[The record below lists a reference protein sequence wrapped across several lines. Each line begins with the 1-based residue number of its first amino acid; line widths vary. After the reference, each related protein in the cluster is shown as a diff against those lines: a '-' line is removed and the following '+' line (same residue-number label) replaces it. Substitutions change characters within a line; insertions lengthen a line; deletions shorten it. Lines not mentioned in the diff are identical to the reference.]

1 MKITAIQMNSINDWQ
16 ANMAAAMDLAEA
28 AIKAD
33 QPELIA
39 FPEVMAFQSGR
50 VADKLAAAEET
61 HGRTSKK
68 LAGLAKKHGI
78 FVHGGSFFEKAE
90 AEKIYNTSLVFCPD
104 GQQIARYRKI
114 HLFDATT
121 PQGEQYRESDLVQPG
136 KELVCFPAGEI
147 TVGCSICY
155 DLRFPELY
163 LGLSEMGAD
172 LILVP
177 AAFTRETGAAHWEV
191 LLRARAI
198 ETQCYILA
206 PAQCGSW
213 PDGAGGERGC
223 WGESLIIDPWGEV
236 LARAGGQP
244 GWISSKIDKDIL
256 AGVRAKFPVTSA
268 RRLKK
273 KI

>member
-33 QPELIA
+33 QPDLIA
-39 FPEVMAFQSGR
+39 FPEVMAFQGGR
-50 VADKLAAAEET
+50 AADKLAAAEEIP
-61 HGRTSKK
+61 GRTSEK

-90 AEKIYNTSLVFCPD
+90 AGKLYNTSLVFGPD
-104 GQQIARYRKI
+104 GQQLARYRKI
-114 HLFDATT
+114 HLFDVTT
-121 PQGEQYRESDLVQPG
+121 PQGEQYRESDLVQAG
-136 KELVCFPAGEI
+136 EELVCFPAGEI

-155 DLRFPELY
+155 DLRFAELY
-163 LGLSEMGAD
+163 LGLAEMGAQ

-177 AAFTRETGAAHWEV
+177 SAFTRETGTAHWEV

-198 ETQCYILA
+198 ETQCYIMA

-213 PDGAGGERGC
+213 PDGADGERGC

-236 LARAGGQP
+236 LARAGDQP
-244 GWISSKIDKDIL
+244 GWISAEVKKDLL
-256 AGVRAKFPVTSA
+256 AAVRSKFPVASH
-268 RRLKK
+268 RRL
-273 KI
+273 